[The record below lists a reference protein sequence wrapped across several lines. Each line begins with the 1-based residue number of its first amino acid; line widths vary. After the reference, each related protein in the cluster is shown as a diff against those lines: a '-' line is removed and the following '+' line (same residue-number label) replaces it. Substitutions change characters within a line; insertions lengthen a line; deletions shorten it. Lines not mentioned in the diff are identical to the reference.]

1 MFGFSWAEIG
11 LIMAVALI
19 AIGPKDLPVAIRTVT
34 AMMKKARGM
43 ASEFQGHVDEMMRD
57 ANLSEVK
64 QEIDK
69 LRRFDFKSAAENAID
84 PDGTLRQSV
93 TRPFDVPN
101 AGAAMRAAAAAS
113 ETGLVSEAEAAKMPE
128 AGGAETPMAELPQPV
143 ETPEAGTSPVAE
155 PALVE
160 LASVYEMGAGPSFV
174 PAPVVEEALVD
185 APAFI
190 PPEAARKSPVPD
202 FIPPGTTRWGY

>member
-43 ASEFQGHVDEMMRD
+43 AAEFQSHVDEMMRD

-69 LRRFDFKSAAENAID
+69 LRRFDFKSAAENTID
-84 PDGTLRQSV
+84 PDGMMRDTMARS
-93 TRPFDVPN
+93 FDVPN
-101 AGAAMRAAAAAS
+101 MAATPAAAAAS
-113 ETGLVSEAEAAKMPE
+113 EPGTVPE
-128 AGGAETPMAELPQPV
+128 AGQAVAELPS
-143 ETPEAGTSPVAE
+143 EYELGAG
-155 PALVE
+155 L
-160 LASVYEMGAGPSFV
+160 GPSFV
-174 PAPVVEEALVD
+174 PPTVVADTLVE

-190 PPEAARKSPVPD
+190 PPDAVRKAPVPD
-202 FIPPGTTRWGY
+202 FIPPGTKRWGY

>member
-1 MFGFSWAEIG
+1 
-11 LIMAVALI
+11 MAVALI

-69 LRRFDFKSAAENAID
+69 LRRFDFKGAAESALD
-84 PDGTLRQSV
+84 PDGALRD
-93 TRPFDVPN
+93 TFKRPFDVPH
-101 AGAAMRAAAAAS
+101 AGAGMPAAMQAAAAANAPES
-113 ETGLVSEAEAAKMPE
+113 EVAPEMEAA
-128 AGGAETPMAELPQPV
+128 PQPEPV
-143 ETPEAGTSPVAE
+143 PEP
-155 PALVE
+155 PVE

-174 PAPVVEEALVD
+174 PPPVEEESLVE

-190 PPEAARKSPVPD
+190 PPEAARKTPVPD
-202 FIPPGTTRWGY
+202 FIPPGTKRWGY

>member
-43 ASEFQGHVDEMMRD
+43 AAEFQSHVDDMMRD

-69 LRRFDFKSAAENAID
+69 LRRFDFKSAAENTID
-84 PDGTLRQSV
+84 PDGMMRDTMARS
-93 TRPFDVPN
+93 FDVPN
-101 AGAAMRAAAAAS
+101 MAAAPAA
-113 ETGLVSEAEAAKMPE
+113 AESAQAV
-128 AGGAETPMAELPQPV
+128 AELPS
-143 ETPEAGTSPVAE
+143 EYELGAGVGPGFVPPTVVAD
-155 PALVE
+155 ALVE
-160 LASVYEMGAGPSFV
+160 
-174 PAPVVEEALVD
+174 

-190 PPEAARKSPVPD
+190 PPDAVRKAPVPD
-202 FIPPGTTRWGY
+202 FIPPGTKRWGY

>member
-43 ASEFQGHVDEMMRD
+43 AAEFQGHVDEMMRD
-57 ANLSEVK
+57 ANLSDVK

-84 PDGTLRQSV
+84 PDGALRDSV
-93 TRPFDVPN
+93 ARPFDMPSM
-101 AGAAMRAAAAAS
+101 AAAPVAAAAA
-113 ETGLVSEAEAAKMPE
+113 
-128 AGGAETPMAELPQPV
+128 AG
-143 ETPEAGTSPVAE
+143 SE
-155 PALVE
+155 PAAE
-160 LASVYEMGAGPSFV
+160 LASVYEMGEGAGPSFV
-174 PAPVVEEALVD
+174 PPPVVAEVTAE

-190 PPEAARKSPVPD
+190 PPDAARKPPVPD
-202 FIPPGTTRWGY
+202 FIPPGTKRWGY

>member
-11 LIMAVALI
+11 LIMVVALI

-43 ASEFQGHVDEMMRD
+43 AAEFQGHVDEMMRE

-64 QEIDK
+64 EEINK

-84 PDGTLRQSV
+84 PDGMMRDTLGRS
-93 TRPFDVPN
+93 FDVPTM
-101 AGAAMRAAAAAS
+101 AASAAPAAMQAAEAAS
-113 ETGLVSEAEAAKMPE
+113 ESDTAPATE
-128 AGGAETPMAELPQPV
+128 MA
-143 ETPEAGTSPVAE
+143 
-155 PALVE
+155 PAS
-160 LASVYEMGAGPSFV
+160 APAV
-174 PAPVVEEALVD
+174 PAPVTAEVLAE

-190 PPEAARKSPVPD
+190 PPDAVRKTPVPD
-202 FIPPGTTRWGY
+202 FIPPGTKRWGY

>member
-43 ASEFQGHVDEMMRD
+43 AAEFQGHVDEMMRD

-69 LRRFDFKSAAENAID
+69 LRRFDFKSAAENTID
-84 PDGTLRQSV
+84 PDGMMRDTMARS
-93 TRPFDVPN
+93 FDVPN
-101 AGAAMRAAAAAS
+101 MAAAPAAAS
-113 ETGLVSEAEAAKMPE
+113 EPGTVSEAAESAQVVAKPPSE
-128 AGGAETPMAELPQPV
+128 YELGAGFVPPTV
-143 ETPEAGTSPVAE
+143 VAD
-155 PALVE
+155 ALVE
-160 LASVYEMGAGPSFV
+160 
-174 PAPVVEEALVD
+174 

-190 PPEAARKSPVPD
+190 PPDAVRKAPVPD
-202 FIPPGTTRWGY
+202 FIPPGTKRWGY